1 MHLSCIYLALYLA
14 NDVKKLFNFMKDNDG
29 ILENSTIAMSVI
41 NKKDRY
47 THKIIK
53 ELVENNIIERIGSNK
68 AGYWKII

>member
-1 MHLSCIYLALYLA
+1 
-14 NDVKKLFNFMKDNDG
+14 MKDNDG

-68 AGYWKII
+68 AGYWKIV